1 MVAIPLPLKGRS
13 YMKGYLKELESWVAR
28 MILARVA
35 VRLREELAGAFGK
48 TPEALPSADL
58 PRLTWSDGE

>member
-1 MVAIPLPLKGRS
+1 
-13 YMKGYLKELESWVAR
+13 MKGYLKELESWVAR